1 MTFPICRRFAS
12 NILSA
17 LMATALLGLAA
28 CTTSTA
34 PTRFY
39 TLSSTTPAAQPVHRK
54 APLLVEIPP
63 VRVPDRLARP
73 QIVVQASGA
82 DSAQVRILEH
92 ERWAS
97 HFNYELHDALVSA
110 ITAHLGAVDVSRSGL
125 PTGAAGY
132 RIAIELVQLDAVL
145 DETLQARFSWRIH
158 DLQQRN
164 AVCQLNLTAAAG
176 TGIAGMVQGL
186 QGMLAELAQQIAAD
200 VRALEADTSAAC
212 ASTQS

>member
-1 MTFPICRRFAS
+1 MTFPIRRRFVS
-12 NILSA
+12 NILP
-17 LMATALLGLAA
+17 ALLAAALLALAA

-39 TLSSTTPAAQPVHRK
+39 TLSTSTPATQPVHRE

-73 QIVVQASGA
+73 QIVVRASGA

-97 HFNYELHDALVSA
+97 HFNYELHDALASA
-110 ITAHLGAVDVSRSGL
+110 ITAHLDAVDVSRSGL
-125 PTGAAGY
+125 PVGAAGY

-158 DLQQRN
+158 GSQQRN
-164 AVCQLNLTAAAG
+164 AVCQLSLTAPAG
-176 TGIAGMVQGL
+176 AGVGGMVQGL
-186 QGMLAELAQQIAAD
+186 QGLVAELAQQIAAG
-200 VRALEADTSAAC
+200 VRALETDSPAIC
-212 ASTQS
+212 MSTQP

>member
-1 MTFPICRRFAS
+1 MTFPIRRRLAPD
-12 NILSA
+12 ILPA
-17 LMATALLGLAA
+17 LMAAALLGLAA

-39 TLSSTTPAAQPVHRK
+39 TLSSAMPATQPGHRE

-73 QIVVQASGA
+73 QIVVQTGRD
-82 DSAQVRILEH
+82 DSVQVRILEH

-97 HFNYELHDALVSA
+97 HFNYELHDALASA
-110 ITAHLGAVDVSRSGL
+110 ITAHLDAVDVSRSGL
-125 PTGAAGY
+125 PTGTASY
-132 RIAIELVQLDAVL
+132 RIVIELVQLEAVL

-158 DLQQRN
+158 GSQQRN
-164 AVCQLNLTAAAG
+164 AVCQLSLAAPAG
-176 TGIAGMVQGL
+176 TGIDGMVQGL
-186 QGMLAELAQQIAAD
+186 QGLVAELAQQIAAD

-212 ASTQS
+212 ASKQP